1 MADEENLMIEFEN
14 YLRNKAFH
22 SFYIDEKY
30 LVEFLQFDLRF
41 KKSFDSLGINCTY
54 NLDIKLNER
63 SFQIQKFKYEWD
75 KNYRRTFAVEIE
87 PYEFISEPYS
97 FSISIPVID
106 LKKSVN
112 QYMYLQEFVRGS
124 IIQYAL
130 KFKLISRND
139 TSQFSSYITKIF
151 CETKVYKEYKESFE
165 GSFK

>member
-22 SFYIDEKY
+22 SFYIDERY

-41 KKSFDSLGINCTY
+41 KKTFDSLGINCIY
-54 NLDIKLNER
+54 SLDIKLNER
-63 SFQIQKFKYEWD
+63 SFQIPKFKYEKD
-75 KNYRRTFAVEIE
+75 LFSNRIVPVEIE

-97 FSISIPVID
+97 FSVSIPVID

-112 QYMYLQEFVRGS
+112 QYMYLQEFIRGS

-130 KFKLISRND
+130 KFKLISRN
-139 TSQFSSYITKIF
+139 SIPQFSSYITKIF

-165 GSFK
+165 KGLN